1 MFDWGMWVRY
11 APRLMN
17 AILTH
22 FYFVIVSVTIGSIIA
37 VILAIALSRF
47 KKAAKYLMPILGIFQ
62 TIPGIVFIGVLF
74 IYIGMR
80 PEKLIIA
87 LSVYAILPLLKNAYT
102 AIVTLYPPLTQN
114 ILDLQYASKLL
125 QIRL

>member
-22 FYFVIVSVTIGSIIA
+22 FYFVIVSVTIGSVIA

-80 PEKLIIA
+80 PIESLPSMIRVQVNEILDKIDAGQIL
-87 LSVYAILPLLKNAYT
+87 VDWLPL
-102 AIVTLYPPLTQN
+102 
-114 ILDLQYASKLL
+114 D
-125 QIRL
+125 